1 MLIDLHIHTRRGS
14 FCSRLSTKDLVR
26 QAKEMH
32 LDAVC
37 VTDHNTTKA
46 VEKVKRIGEEQ
57 GLLVLG
63 GIEVR
68 CREGDVLVFG
78 LIKSPHSG
86 ITAKDLVE
94 LVHRE
99 GGVAIPAHPFRSS
112 APSLGESIFEIH
124 GFDAVEVL
132 NGNSTDEEN
141 RRALEA
147 AQRLG
152 LPGTGGSD
160 SHSFKQVGRCVT
172 EFEDDKIRNEMDL
185 VAAIK
190 GGRYSP
196 KRLFS

>member
-14 FCSRLSTKDLVR
+14 FCSRLGTKDLVR

-46 VEKVKRIGEEQ
+46 VENVKRIGKEQ

-68 CREGDVLVFG
+68 CLEGDVLVFG
-78 LIKSPHSG
+78 LMKSPHSG
-86 ITAKDLVE
+86 IMAKDLVE
-94 LVHRE
+94 LVHQV
-99 GGVAIPAHPFRSS
+99 GGAAIPAHPFRSS
-112 APSLGESIFEIH
+112 APSLGERIFEIP

-141 RRALEA
+141 RMAMEA
-147 AQRLG
+147 AQRLR

-160 SHSFKQVGRCVT
+160 SHSSKQVGRCIT
-172 EFEDDKIRNEMDL
+172 EFEDGTIRSETDL

-190 GGRYSP
+190 DGRCRQ

>member
-1 MLIDLHIHTRRGS
+1 MLIDLHIHMKRGS
-14 FCSRLSTKDLVR
+14 LCSRLRTKDLVSR
-26 QAKEMH
+26 ALEMH

-37 VTDHNTTKA
+37 VTDHNTTMA
-46 VEKVKRIGEEQ
+46 VEHVKRIGKEQ

-68 CREGDVLVFG
+68 CLEGDVLVFG
-78 LIKSPHSG
+78 LLKSPHSG
-86 ITAKDLVE
+86 IMAKDLVE
-94 LVHRE
+94 LVHQV

-112 APSLGESIFEIH
+112 APSLGKSMFEIQ
-124 GFDAVEVL
+124 GFDAIEVL

-141 RRALEA
+141 RMALEA
-147 AQRLG
+147 AQRRG

-160 SHSFKQVGRCVT
+160 SHSSNQVGRCATV
-172 EFEDDKIRNEMDL
+172 FEDDAIRNEADL

-190 GGRYSP
+190 EGRYKP